1 MKINIDAC
9 YFVDLIAKRARD
21 AWDYEMEEKEA
32 AALEDLF
39 DSCGEVDHDVN
50 YYADN
55 YVINGD
61 SGKGGESL
69 FDSYGKALEEIPD
82 FLNNCLIVWGR
93 SEIDDILDSDNTDEE
108 KEKAI
113 RSLNG
118 SEFGFVVQF

>member
-1 MKINIDAC
+1 MKINIDA
-9 YFVDLIAKRARD
+9 YDFVDLIAKRASD
-21 AWDYEMEEKEA
+21 AWGYEMEEKEA
-32 AALEDLF
+32 SALEDLF

-61 SGKGGESL
+61 RGKGGKSL
-69 FDSYGKALEEIPD
+69 FDSYGKTLEEIPG
-82 FLNNCLIVWGR
+82 FLDDCLIVWGR
-93 SEIDDILDSDNTDEE
+93 SDIDDILDSDNTDEE

-113 RSLNG
+113 RSLDG